1 MTSASPT
8 THHVNGF
15 QNHRALL
22 LLPGLTGNF
31 DVPGGNYV
39 EPHTYIHNWSGA
51 PTNEEKIRLVD
62 RLQDLPPRVGEDR
75 FPVWCRYYDPEGQ
88 SMMIPFQIRSGKPYP
103 LKAFIGFGANYRM

>member
-15 QNHRALL
+15 QNHRALV

-51 PTNEEKIRLVD
+51 PTNEAKVRLVD
-62 RLQDLPPRVGEDR
+62 RLKDLPPGWVRTA
-75 FPVWCRYYDPEGQ
+75 
-88 SMMIPFQIRSGKPYP
+88 SRSGVGITIP
-103 LKAFIGFGANYRM
+103 KASP